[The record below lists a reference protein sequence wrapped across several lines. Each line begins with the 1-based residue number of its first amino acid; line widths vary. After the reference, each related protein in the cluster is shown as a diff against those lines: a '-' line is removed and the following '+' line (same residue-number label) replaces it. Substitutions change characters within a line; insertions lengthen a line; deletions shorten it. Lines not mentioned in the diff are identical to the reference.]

1 MTLLHRLNLSHK
13 FLILGL
19 IALLMVLLPTGLYF
33 QKLWGEVEVAKLEEK
48 ASDSVIA
55 LNKVVQLTQTHR
67 GLSAGALG
75 GNETLAAKRP
85 AMRDNVVKA
94 MDALDTALKQA
105 GSSPKIL
112 LQWSE
117 VRQRWVTLEQGV
129 SDKQLKSAESTK
141 LHTQLIAMVLLLNEE
156 ILTEFGLSLDPDLD
170 AYFLIQASLVNMPML
185 AENLGI
191 MRAQGTGFLAQGS
204 LPPEGRAT
212 LSALNKRVLEVQGDM
227 FRNIKRAI
235 DANAAMKAALGPK
248 VDASKQTVDK
258 ALALA
263 EQALISATDIT
274 HPAPAYFDEF
284 TRTID
289 GLYEFNALAMKSLEQ
304 ALEQRVAGMHQ
315 KQYLT
320 AAVLLFGLISAVLL
334 AVAFV
339 RSITGPIEEA
349 VCVATAVAEG
359 NLGVTVA
366 VRGNNELGQL
376 MQALSGM
383 RDHLSNVVMQVR
395 QGSEGVATAS
405 AEIASGNHD
414 LSART
419 ESQASS
425 LEETAASMEELSATV
440 KQNADSA
447 RQANQLAASASTVA
461 VKGGAV
467 VAQVVDTMKGINDA
481 SRKIADI
488 ISVIDGIAFQTNIL
502 ALNAAVEAAR
512 AGEQG
517 RGFAV
522 VASEVRSLAGR
533 SAEAAKEIK
542 TLINASVA
550 RVEQGTALVDQAG
563 NTMTEVVSSIKRVTD
578 LMGEISAAST
588 EQSLGVSQVGEAVSQ
603 MDQVTQQNAA
613 LVEEMAAAASSLK
626 SQAEELVGTVAVFK
640 LSGNVGG
647 HHSAAPRP
655 TAVRAPAATAKAYKS
670 PERRTLAAPARPAA
684 KPAPAT
690 AISHAP
696 TKSPAPANGRDDD
709 WETF

>member
-1 MTLLHRLNLSHK
+1 MTLLHRLNLPHK

-19 IALLMVLLPTGLYF
+19 IALLMVLLPSGLYF
-33 QKLWGEVEVAKLEEK
+33 QKLWSEVAIARLEER

-55 LNKVVQLTQTHR
+55 LNQVVQLTQTHR

-85 AMRDNVVKA
+85 GMRDNVVKA
-94 MDALDTALKQA
+94 MEALDIALKQA
-105 GSSPKIL
+105 GASPKIVT
-112 LQWSE
+112 QWNE

-129 SDKQLKSAESTK
+129 SGKQLKSAESTK
-141 LHTQLIAMVLLLNEE
+141 LHTQLIGGLLLLNEE
-156 ILTEFGLSLDPDLD
+156 ILSEFGLSLDPDLD
-170 AYFLIQASLVNMPML
+170 SYFLIQASLVSMPTL

-191 MRAQGTGFLAQGS
+191 MRAQGTGFLAQS
-204 LPPEGRAT
+204 NLPPEGRAT
-212 LSALNKRVLEVQGDM
+212 LAALSKRVQEVQGDM

-235 DANAAMKAALGPK
+235 EANAAMKAALGTK

-258 ALALA
+258 TLVLA
-263 EQALISATDIT
+263 EQALIHATDIT

-289 GLYEFNALAMKSLEQ
+289 GLYEFNALAMTSLEQ
-304 ALEQRVAGMHQ
+304 ALEQRVASLYQ
-315 KQYLT
+315 RLYRT
-320 AAVLLFGLISAVLL
+320 ATLLLFGLIGAVML

-339 RSITGPIEEA
+339 RSITGPIKEA
-349 VCVATAVAEG
+349 LCVATAVAEG
-359 NLGVTVA
+359 NLNVSVE

-376 MQALSGM
+376 MKALSGM
-383 RDHLSNVVMQVR
+383 RDHLSKVVTQVR
-395 QGSEGVATAS
+395 EGSEGVATAS
-405 AEIASGNHD
+405 AEIAQGNND

-419 ESQASS
+419 ESQASA
-425 LEETAASMEELSATV
+425 LEQTAASMEELSSTV

-447 RQANQLAASASTVA
+447 RQANQLAQNASTVA
-461 VKGGAV
+461 VKGGEV
-467 VAQVVDTMKGINDA
+467 VTQVVDTMRGINDA
-481 SRKIADI
+481 SRKISDI

-542 TLINASVA
+542 QLINASVE
-550 RVEQGTALVDQAG
+550 RVEKGTALVDEAG
-563 NTMTEVVSSIKRVTD
+563 ATMTEVVGSIRRVTD
-578 LMGEISAAST
+578 IMGEISAASS
-588 EQSLGVSQVGEAVSQ
+588 EQAAGVAQIGEAVTQ

-626 SQAEELVGTVAVFK
+626 SQANELVQVVAVFK
-640 LSGNVGG
+640 LSGGD
-647 HHSAAPRP
+647 HHLSLAARP
-655 TAVRAPAATAKAYKS
+655 VAVRV
-670 PERRTLAAPARPAA
+670 
-684 KPAPAT
+684 PAT
-690 AISHAP
+690 AVGAYRSPVRCGPANSAPTTPRISPANAVSHAP
-696 TKSPAPANGRDDD
+696 AKSPAPAHARDDD